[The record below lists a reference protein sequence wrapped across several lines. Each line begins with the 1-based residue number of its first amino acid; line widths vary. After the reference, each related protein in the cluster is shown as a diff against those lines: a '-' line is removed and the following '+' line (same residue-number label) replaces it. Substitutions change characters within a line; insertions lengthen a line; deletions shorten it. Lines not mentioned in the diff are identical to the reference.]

1 MSRHCL
7 TIFIACAGLAVRV
20 SEPLAAQAEWRG
32 QRILMLRGFG
42 EVHRATRPPSVATVM
57 GINLVSEVARVQGNR
72 LWIRSTSG
80 GDSGWV
86 DSASVIRLSQAQD
99 TLSLRLARDPTNW
112 DLYLRRAEVEH
123 ALNQRE
129 AATIDYSAAIRFHP
143 TEAFLYLRRARH
155 YNTLHDCAGELADLE
170 RAIALAPT
178 SARQGYNLVAE
189 LYSLESGVYAS
200 CPDSTVRDP
209 QQALAAIRKAVTLD
223 RTRPTL
229 LVILAQAYA
238 SAGDLR
244 SAIRA
249 QRQALLRSKAAP
261 AYRADWERQL
271 RQYERALAAREGRHD

>member
-1 MSRHCL
+1 MRCL
-7 TIFIACAGLAVRV
+7 TFLASAGLAV
-20 SEPLAAQAEWRG
+20 SAAAPAAAQGPWRG
-32 QRILMLRGFG
+32 QRVLMLQGFG
-42 EVHRATRPPSVATVM
+42 EVHRATRPPSVATVV
-57 GINLVSEVARVQGNR
+57 GINLVSVVARVQGSR

-86 DSASVIRLSQAQD
+86 DSASVMRLPEAQD
-99 TLSLRLARDPTNW
+99 TLNLRLARDPTNW

-155 YNTLHDCAGELADLE
+155 YSTLHDCAGALADLE
-170 RAIALAPT
+170 RGIALAPT

-249 QRQALLRSKAAP
+249 QRQALLRSRAAP

-271 RQYERALAAREGRHD
+271 HEYERALAAKQDRRE